1 MLHCLYTYVARVCFK
16 CFTCFRCMLQQVLH
30 VASVFISRPG
40 KRAHA
45 ECFIWILRMLQWLY
59 MYVSNVSAVFK
70 RMLQMFYLNVAYVAV
85 VIHICCKRMFQ
96 MFYLFIAASA
106 SCCKCFY

>member
-1 MLHCLYTYVARVCFK
+1 
-16 CFTCFRCMLQQVLH
+16 MLQQVLY

-59 MYVSNVSAVFK
+59 TYVASVGFKCFNYFK
-70 RMLQMFYLNVAYVAV
+70 RMLQMFYLNVAYVAIA
-85 VIHICCKRMFQ
+85 IHIRCKRMFQ
-96 MFYLFIAASA
+96 MFYLFVAASA
-106 SCCKCFY
+106 SCYKCFY